1 MALEGTDVAGR
12 EQREFADTP
21 SGLARARRMQE
32 LRRLVRT
39 GQHLVVFEIAA
50 RRGSFAG
57 AARELGVT
65 QPAVSRYIRE
75 LEAAL
80 AVELFARHAR
90 RVDLTDAGEMLFAGV
105 SAGLTQI
112 LRAARRLSH
121 PSPEQVTLV
130 VSPSFA
136 LYWLVPRLSELHAR
150 HAVDLRI
157 QVCDRHVEVPD
168 DDSTLAVRLGGGTWD
183 GYESRRLMRE
193 ELLPVAS
200 PGRARGLATGDDL
213 ASLAGTELVH
223 EEEPHLPSMSWV
235 EFFDA
240 MGVDYDDDGKG
251 IRVTRHELA
260 MQAAIAG
267 QGVAL
272 GRTGL
277 IDTMLAQGLLVPVG
291 RRRLRTG
298 RTFHLVW
305 SAWARLSANA
315 ELVIEWMVGEAAHGS
330 TPAPRHEYP
339 ESAGDEA
346 MTRK

>member
-1 MALEGTDVAGR
+1 MALERTDVTGGV
-12 EQREFADTP
+12 QRRLADTP

-32 LRRLVRT
+32 LRTLVRT

-105 SAGLTQI
+105 SAGFAQI
-112 LRAARRLSH
+112 LRTARRLSH
-121 PSPEQVTLV
+121 SSPEHVTLV

-136 LYWLVPRLSELHAR
+136 QYWLVPRLSGFHSR

-168 DDSTLAVRLGGGTWD
+168 DGTTLAVRLGGGAWD
-183 GYESRRLMRE
+183 GYESRLLICE
-193 ELLPVAS
+193 ELFPVAS
-200 PGRARGLATGDDL
+200 PGRAHGLAPSADI
-213 ASLAGTELVH
+213 AMLAGSALVH
-223 EEEPHLPSMSWV
+223 EEEPNLPSMSWM

-240 MGVDYDDDGKG
+240 VGVDYDDDGKG
-251 IRVTRHELA
+251 LRVTTHELA

-272 GRTGL
+272 GRTGFV
-277 IDTMLAQGLLVPVG
+277 DTMLSQGLLVTVG
-291 RRRLRTG
+291 QRRLRTG
-298 RTFHLVW
+298 RAFHLVW
-305 SAWARLSANA
+305 PTWAQLSPKA
-315 ELVIEWMVGEAAHGS
+315 ELVSEWMVDEAAESNAPPDHG
-330 TPAPRHEYP
+330 
-339 ESAGDEA
+339 
-346 MTRK
+346 